1 MLGPI
6 WVPSRSP
13 DEGDALALMKEM
25 LETQLYPVLVLL
37 EYKDRVQLAL
47 SYLSPRARARHTP
60 LVEVNQAL
68 VSLVV

>member
-1 MLGPI
+1 
-6 WVPSRSP
+6 
-13 DEGDALALMKEM
+13 MKEM
-25 LETQLYPVLVLL
+25 KEGGHLL
-37 EYKDRVQLAL
+37 TKAATLQEDVSIYQEKLSNMKEEYKDRVQLAL